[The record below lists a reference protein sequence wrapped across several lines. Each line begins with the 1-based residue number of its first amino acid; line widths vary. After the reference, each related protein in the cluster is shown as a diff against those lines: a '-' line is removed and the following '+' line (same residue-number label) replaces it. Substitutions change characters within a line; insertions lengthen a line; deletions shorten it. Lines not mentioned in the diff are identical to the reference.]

1 MYVHSCLCSYFGG
14 DHESMSKLENNNPKT
29 LEEVRAEYLEDK
41 LKDLE
46 LTVRGHTKSL
56 IFILLI
62 IIIKDIFQ
70 IILTIIR

>member
-1 MYVHSCLCSYFGG
+1 MYSCLRSYFGG
-14 DHESMSKLENNNPKT
+14 DHESMSKLEKNNPKT